1 MGCGS
6 AEFVRNK
13 LSRPCLAK
21 RNGFADSFD
30 AFNDLT
36 FLTRRLRYSQ
46 FREPVEAIYAI
57 FIDPPSDKAGQAI
70 LERRA
75 ARDHYP
81 WTHPFAV
88 KPFRRR
94 WVPFVSPPPDRII
107 SSIGT
112 DWLSIACSSSAAE
125 SGKSIY

>member
-70 LERRA
+70 LERCA
-75 ARDHYP
+75 ARNHYP
-81 WTHPFAV
+81 SPFCLEPLKILHIPV
-88 KPFRRR
+88 EERVLIIPFEFESKS
-94 WVPFVSPPPDRII
+94 VPLAMERSKIR
-107 SSIGT
+107 T
-112 DWLSIACSSSAAE
+112 
-125 SGKSIY
+125 

>member
-75 ARDHYP
+75 ARHHYP
-81 WTHPFAV
+81 TPSCV
-88 KPFRRR
+88 EQLKMLQ
-94 WVPFVSPPPDRII
+94 I
-107 SSIGT
+107 
-112 DWLSIACSSSAAE
+112 LSLHARAIFTF
-125 SGKSIY
+125 YL

>member
-1 MGCGS
+1 MRTRS
-6 AEFVRNK
+6 TR
-13 LSRPCLAK
+13 
-21 RNGFADSFD
+21 
-30 AFNDLT
+30 NDLT

-81 WTHPFAV
+81 SPFCVEPLKILQIPVEERVLIIPFDFESKSVPLAIGAV
-88 KPFRRR
+88 ENPNVIDLVRN
-94 WVPFVSPPPDRII
+94 
-107 SSIGT
+107 
-112 DWLSIACSSSAAE
+112 
-125 SGKSIY
+125 